1 MISLY
6 ESILG
11 DIETNLDISDTAAAI
26 LYANKPGS
34 ELREFFNVPTW
45 VEDPFKFEG
54 GDLLVDYGNKR
65 DYTTWIPDPKKTVKD
80 ILGIKL
86 KKIRTSSILNHVV
99 IGHECEDIANTFAPN
114 IRCGSLTL
122 LRSKYP
128 TLNDITFSL
137 GDTKGSLD
145 TINVYSNEP
154 VKLTNVTFD
163 YLNPGLNNILFCRI
177 PVFKNVKFNGNRIVI
192 SVPSSVWGSKID
204 PDVFANGA
212 LDPLF
217 EYGYKLT
224 ETNTNKTFNI
234 KSFNDIK
241 KLVNAGK
248 FYDRDYDQ
256 WPYRIKPNVKVTD
269 LIDISQS
276 PHVRVIDITDK
287 KMGVVLL
294 KPQNDAW
301 PSYFE
306 DMLKTEHD
314 FTNGEYSKHNIVDKI
329 PTTADGWQVIVYKC

>member
-1 MISLY
+1 M
-6 ESILG
+6 
-11 DIETNLDISDTAAAI
+11 DTQ
-26 LYANKPGS
+26 
-34 ELREFFNVPTW
+34 
-45 VEDPFKFEG
+45 
-54 GDLLVDYGNKR
+54 
-65 DYTTWIPDPKKTVKD
+65 
-80 ILGIKL
+80 L
-86 KKIRTSSILNHVV
+86 KKGVLDLCI
-99 IGHECEDIANTFAPN
+99 
-114 IRCGSLTL
+114 LTL
-122 LRSKYP
+122 L
-128 TLNDITFSL
+128 T
-137 GDTKGSLD
+137 
-145 TINVYSNEP
+145 EE
-154 VKLTNVTFD
+154 D
-163 YLNPGLNNILFCRI
+163 Y
-177 PVFKNVKFNGNRIVI
+177 
-192 SVPSSVWGSKID
+192 
-204 PDVFANGA
+204 
-212 LDPLF
+212 
-217 EYGYKLT
+217 YGYKLT

-314 FTNGEYSKHNIVDKI
+314 FTNGEYSKQNIVNKI